1 MDRSR
6 NLFWKL
12 AEPEHL
18 KVRSYCRKLMGN
30 REDGDDLYHDVLV
43 HALTKFNSLRDI
55 NSFRAWLYRIVI
67 NNFRNSIRRPW
78 WKRLIPL
85 TNEIEENGNNVSP
98 ENGYAARRHL
108 ERAFKVLSPN
118 DQALITLVELE
129 GWPII
134 EVAALVE
141 KSEGS
146 IKVRL
151 FRARKKMRKALT
163 AYSSEVKKTEA
174 VKMLISEESIC
185 VVTKS
190 DAE

>member
-12 AEPEHL
+12 AETEHL

-43 HALTKFNSLRDI
+43 HALTKFSSLRDI

-67 NNFRNSIRRPW
+67 NNFKNNIRRPW
-78 WKRLIPL
+78 WRRFRPL
-85 TNEIEENGNNVSP
+85 TNEIEENVSSGNP
-98 ENGYAARRHL
+98 EKGYSAKRHL

-118 DQALITLVELE
+118 DRALITLVELE
-129 GWPII
+129 GWPIS
-134 EVAALVE
+134 EVAELAG
-141 KSEGS
+141 KSVGS
-146 IKVRL
+146 LKVRL
-151 FRARKKMRKALT
+151 FRARKKMRKAL
-163 AYSSEVKKTEA
+163 AEYSSEIKKTKA
-174 VKMLISEESIC
+174 VKTIIREDNIC
-185 VVTKS
+185 VAAKS

>member
-18 KVRSYCRKLMGN
+18 KVRSYCRKLMGD

-43 HALTKFNSLRDI
+43 HALTKFGSLRDI

-67 NNFRNSIRRPW
+67 NNFKNIIRQPW
-78 WKRLIPL
+78 WRRFKPL
-85 TNEIEENGNNVSP
+85 TNEIEENVSQENP
-98 ENGYAARRHL
+98 ENGYSVRRHL

-129 GWPII
+129 GWPIT
-134 EVAALVE
+134 EVAELVG
-141 KSEGS
+141 KSVGGL
-146 IKVRL
+146 KVRL
-151 FRARKKMRKALT
+151 FRARKKMRKVLAE
-163 AYSSEVKKTEA
+163 YSSDIKKTKV
-174 VKMLISEESIC
+174 VKTIIREDNIC
-185 VVTKS
+185 VAAKS

>member
-43 HALTKFNSLRDI
+43 HALTKFDSLRDI
-55 NSFRAWLYRIVI
+55 NSFRPWLYRIVI
-67 NNFRNSIRRPW
+67 NNFKNSIRRPW

-85 TNEIEENGNNVSP
+85 TNEIEENESRGNP

-108 ERAFKVLSPN
+108 ERAFRVLSPN

-129 GWPII
+129 GWPIK
-134 EVAALVE
+134 EVAALDR

-146 IKVRL
+146 LKVRL

-163 AYSSEVKKTEA
+163 ACSSGLKKTKA
-174 VKMLISEESIC
+174 VKTIISEESIC
-185 VVTKS
+185 VAVKS

>member
-1 MDRSR
+1 MDRRR
-6 NLFWKL
+6 NLFWKM
-12 AEPEHL
+12 AKSEHN

-30 REDGDDLYHDVLV
+30 REDGDDLYHDALV
-43 HALTKFNSLRDI
+43 HALTKFESLRDI
-55 NSFRAWLYRIVI
+55 NSFRAWLYRVVI
-67 NNFRNSIRRPW
+67 NNFKNKIRRPW

-85 TNEIEENGNNVSP
+85 TTMIEENENGGNP

-129 GWPII
+129 GWQIK
-134 EVAALVE
+134 EVAEIAG

-146 IKVRL
+146 LKVRL
-151 FRARKKMRKALT
+151 FRARKKMRKSLAG
-163 AYSSEVKKTEA
+163 YSSDVKKREA
-174 VKMLISEESIC
+174 VKMILSEDNIC
-185 VVTKS
+185 VASKL

>member
-12 AEPEHL
+12 AESEHL

-43 HALTKFNSLRDI
+43 HALTKFDSLHDI

-67 NNFRNSIRRPW
+67 NNFKNSLRRPW

-85 TNEIEENGNNVSP
+85 TIEIEEYESGGSP

-108 ERAFKVLSPN
+108 ERAFKVLSPD

-129 GWPII
+129 GWPIT
-134 EVAALVE
+134 EVVALTG

-146 IKVRL
+146 LKVRL
-151 FRARKKMRKALT
+151 FRARKKMRKAL
-163 AYSSEVKKTEA
+163 AGYSSRVKKIEA
-174 VKMLISEESIC
+174 VKMIISEESIC
-185 VVTKS
+185 VATKS